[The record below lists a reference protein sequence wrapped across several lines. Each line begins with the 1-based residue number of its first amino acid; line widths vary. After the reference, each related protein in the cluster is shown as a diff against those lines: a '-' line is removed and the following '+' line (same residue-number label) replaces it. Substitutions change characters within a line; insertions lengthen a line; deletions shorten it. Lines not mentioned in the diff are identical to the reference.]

1 MNALQHARIYSHRVE
16 VLRPL
21 STRYWEQPGPSPLP
35 ERITESVPGV
45 RVEMPLTD
53 WEDLLAVYR
62 SHYQPQS
69 EHPMVKEAWQQ
80 YKMTVALT
88 QRF

>member
-1 MNALQHARIYSHRVE
+1 MNALQHARITSCRVE

-21 STRYWEQPGPSPLP
+21 RAHFWEEPRPSPLP

-45 RVEMPLTD
+45 MVEMPLTD

-69 EHPMVKEAWQQ
+69 QHPMVKDAWQQ
-80 YKMTVALT
+80 YKMAVALT
-88 QRF
+88 HRF

>member
-16 VLRPL
+16 VLTPL
-21 STRYWEQPGPSPLP
+21 STRYWQEPMNHSLP
-35 ERITESVPGV
+35 TRITESVPGV

-53 WEDLLAVYR
+53 WEDLLAVYQ

-69 EHPMVKEAWQQ
+69 QHPMVKEAWQQ
-80 YKMTVALT
+80 YKMAVALT

>member
-16 VLRPL
+16 VLTPL
-21 STRYWEQPGPSPLP
+21 SRHYWQQPPGSEPLQ
-35 ERITESVPGV
+35 RITESVPGV

-69 EHPMVKEAWQQ
+69 EHPMVADAWRQ
-80 YKMTVALT
+80 YKMAVALT

>member
-16 VLRPL
+16 VLTPL
-21 STRYWEQPGPSPLP
+21 STRYWQEPVIEPV
-35 ERITESVPGV
+35 RITESVPGV

-69 EHPMVKEAWQQ
+69 EHPMVADAWRQ
-80 YKMTVALT
+80 YKMAVALT

>member
-16 VLRPL
+16 VLTPL
-21 STRYWEQPGPSPLP
+21 PTRYWEQPAPSPLP
-35 ERITESVPGV
+35 TRITESVPGV

-53 WEDLLAVYR
+53 WEDLLSVYQ

-69 EHPMVKEAWQQ
+69 QHPTVKEAWTQ
-80 YKMTVALT
+80 YKMAVALT